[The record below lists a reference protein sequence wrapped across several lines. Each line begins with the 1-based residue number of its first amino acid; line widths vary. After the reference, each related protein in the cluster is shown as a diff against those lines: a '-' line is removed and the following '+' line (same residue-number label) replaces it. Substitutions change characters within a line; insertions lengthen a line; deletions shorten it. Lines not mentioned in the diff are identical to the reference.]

1 MEEKVTAPPQEGQDA
16 VTPTKAVLQ
25 VMPKTTFLRNIGIQP
40 AASKK
45 GTNACVQELE
55 NELVAEKEGSAAVRA
70 QVDDV
75 VNKLEEER
83 AARKKVEEEHEM
95 LKKQIGEMHGFFRN
109 FLGGNSAPSDAQQ

>member
-1 MEEKVTAPPQEGQDA
+1 M
-16 VTPTKAVLQ
+16 
-25 VMPKTTFLRNIGIQP
+25 
-40 AASKK
+40 
-45 GTNACVQELE
+45 
-55 NELVAEKEGSAAVRA
+55 AEKEGSVAVRA

-109 FLGGNSAPSDAQQ
+109 FLGGNSAPLDAQQ